1 MSRNATLSLN
11 LLIVAEYTAIAL
23 FTPTPWLM
31 FAAFPCSSGLNSLRH
46 IVLGRIRG
54 AARSHILPQAAIGVV
69 AFNLIAG
76 LIFSAALLGVLYWL
90 GQFWLSGVKVIV
102 PIVAVFVA
110 YKSTFP
116 LLARSKQ

>member
-11 LLIVAEYTAIAL
+11 LLIVAAY
-23 FTPTPWLM
+23 
-31 FAAFPCSSGLNSLRH
+31 
-46 IVLGRIRG
+46 
-54 AARSHILPQAAIGVV
+54 ILPQAAIGVV